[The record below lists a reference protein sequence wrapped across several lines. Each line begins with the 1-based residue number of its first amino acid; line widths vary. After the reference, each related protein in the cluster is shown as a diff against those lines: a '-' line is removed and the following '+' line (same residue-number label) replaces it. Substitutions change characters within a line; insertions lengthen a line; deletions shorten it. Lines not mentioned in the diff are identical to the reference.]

1 MKTRKTLGKRM
12 LSILLTAIIVMSTM
26 PMSVFADDSTTTEG
40 GGVYVP
46 PGTPTE
52 GGGGQYIPGEDTR
65 TEIWRDTTWTQSI
78 SRGYDGTRDGSTIK
92 VTYPFT
98 DASGASIRLEEGK
111 DCTAVK
117 TFDSADVGQR
127 SVTVEL
133 TLIGEAAEKYKLQ
146 EGSDTFTINGTIN
159 PVAPDLT
166 LTLSK
171 SVCTT
176 TEKLLPLLSVDGVQE
191 EAAVT
196 YYYTEYPQTIGSSEL
211 GVYNKEIDGNTR
223 ISVPGTYYLFVE
235 TAETRNYKE
244 GLSNVVTLTVE
255 EEPTHDHYVCSSS
268 CSHTGH
274 DDALFQPWDGTGEFS
289 YSEDGRAY
297 VYLTEG
303 AAVSLTL
310 TEGQQLYLCL
320 NGKEWNGSS
329 ESLGAITIE
338 AGGKLTLCDCKGTGT
353 ISKVTVDGGE
363 LEVFGGNVGRLSL
376 KEQNPK
382 VQLYGGTFA
391 DISPAGSGM
400 VAITDLL
407 APGYAFRDHKG
418 TLAGTPGGLVDYGRK
433 AFAATRFADYEVVV
447 CEHGGVNEVMGYCRY
462 CGKPYDAKI
471 TDKYGN
477 VHYTEELQESDFAEG
492 NTVVLFRDKPDY
504 QCAPQSSCTIDLN
517 GHSLGRISFIAD
529 GKTLILKGGGKMNAI
544 ILGYQDIG
552 STLVIEQTD
561 MYGSQLTVE
570 KLWVNNA
577 VNTRLTNGV
586 FKHIE
591 IAQKGMVIADLLADG
606 YAFFNDTAPIYFGI
620 ETSISGDYYIDKHDH
635 TFTVNSDGRNECE
648 CGRIC
653 DHDEIGEDGRCASC
667 KTQIQVAILNKADG
681 TESRFEALEDAWA
694 EAIANEGATLKLL
707 CDIELG
713 NGEYLLEAAKGQF
726 TLDLAGHTL
735 EGIAIHSVIR
745 VSGTANIKITN
756 GKIESTFEGENGT
769 LYSTDANAVRIE
781 EGGTV
786 TLDGVECT
794 PGSSQIQRGCAV
806 YVQEG
811 NFVASDSVFNGLVII
826 LRRIGETSVTIAES
840 TFYYGIGFGYMGTER
855 EYDTI
860 RGFFADGN
868 LFFDEDG
875 KYIDITDDNLWD
887 STDAG
892 EYTIF
897 QFQYEG
903 SSAVKPHVHTFADG
917 VCGECDYACPHN
929 GGVDREAS
937 YFERAVCSIC
947 KAEFGNILPDQ
958 EAPTGEINI
967 NENSWWRSLSD
978 TVSFET
984 FYKEDV
990 KVEIAGTDD
999 SYDKPGFDAAKH
1011 AVRIEYLISDTAL
1024 SEGEVMASAF
1034 AEYTGAFHLSKDGQY
1049 VIYVR
1054 VTDFAGNVSY
1064 AATTGFEIDKTPPV
1078 IEGVTEDAQDRFCVS
1093 KIYKVDEKNIDSVK
1107 ADGRSV
1113 SVKNDG
1119 SFTLWA
1125 SGGNTE
1131 RTVVVTD
1138 KAGNTLTFYVMAFQD
1153 HAFDEQNL
1161 VCANCGAEAEVS
1173 VTVDGTTEYF
1183 ASIYDAFVRIMASED
1198 YDNAKI
1204 TLLRDAVSENS
1215 LPISRGTDQ
1224 TLDLNGYSLTAPV
1237 LDIYG
1242 SVEKFTILSSAG
1254 TADLLT
1260 TVQVNSVSAEV
1271 TLGEGIGKVDWL
1283 KLTDGK
1289 IYVYSGEYTL
1299 LQTAIGGPM
1308 TDPSSELV
1316 LYGGSFGQLI
1326 SDGGIVCGRLLA
1338 TAHRFEGMTYEQA
1351 SVTLLDNV
1359 KVIVCEHE
1367 SYEENNGYCPDCGLS
1382 FVATIT
1388 KGESVAYYNDLAEAL
1403 AAAQTEG
1410 NKGCTLKL
1418 FCDTDEKI
1426 MVKTG
1431 VFTLEAVNRTINNA
1445 VNVGKGAELTITGGT
1460 VVKNT
1465 ICANGGKLTV
1475 SSATFKGTINS
1486 VGEGSFSNCIFE
1498 GKVSGRGLHALSAC
1512 TLKEEL
1518 SISGTTILTGSSVTG
1533 KVTVNNGGK
1542 LHIGGKSAFTDMMA
1556 KAGGTLEIY
1565 GGTVSGTI
1573 TVEAEGRLIANSCD
1587 VEDILAKSGSTFSSY
1602 RGRIKNA
1609 AIEKDVNITLYAGSS
1624 FGNLTV
1630 VGKKLIECLSS
1641 GLAFQDNDNGQI
1653 IDGRV
1658 GIAKDVTT
1666 VKHTHSCVWI
1676 TKTHEK
1682 LCGCGYVEATD
1693 TDAPVISGMEDGRTY
1708 YGRVE
1713 FSVTDANDFTV
1724 TVDGNAVSLEDGK
1737 YTIEPDNGSHTVTVT
1752 DIAGNTISVTVTVMK
1767 LYAVTLPSGTGYT
1780 VIGADSTGH
1789 GTDYEFE
1796 VKIADGYS
1804 KTQDYKVFVN
1814 GTEIDGV
1821 KGDETSDT
1829 FLVTSVDGDL
1839 DITVQGV
1846 ADVTPPEAE
1855 IVIGEN
1861 KFDSFRDTAAYSL
1874 FFKETKSVTV
1884 TASDAGSGIAKVEY
1898 LLSETAFAD
1907 KDAVTGEWTELTLT
1921 DGKASFAIEPNRKT
1935 YIYFRVTDVS
1945 GNVQVINTEG
1955 MVVYTDAEKETESA
1969 AFTMDTDTAPV
1980 YMLKMNGNS
1989 VYEVYNG
1996 AEKLTSTDY
2005 AAFLDGRF
2013 LLNNSYL
2020 RTLAAGEYT
2029 FRLTFCPMYETYVA
2043 SEGNDAPAEVTL
2055 KLVVEKRTPTII
2067 LYQEKRDYD
2076 GKPLDEDTLR
2086 YTVTSDGDFTWEFK
2100 PAGAD
2105 DTAYTTEAPK
2115 DAGTYTIRLTLSE
2128 TNSYKAGSRTTQLE
2142 IAPKEVA
2149 IKNVSVVSKVYD
2161 GTTDAK
2167 ITSEGM
2173 LDGVVGGDKVTIEP
2187 GKAAYSDKNV
2197 GTDKTVAFSG
2207 FSLAGEDAAN
2217 YVLKAQPKGT
2227 TASITPKELTIGAL
2241 IVKDKQ
2247 YDGKN
2252 TAEIDGTPVLI
2263 GVVDGDVLEL
2273 VNGTPTFD
2281 SVAIGKDIPIHFT
2294 AFTLSGD
2301 SVTVGNYTLTQPSG
2315 ITANIVE
2322 YVADGSEYDVNSN
2335 DWIHTDFV
2343 ITAHDGYKISLNGM
2357 TDGEWMDT
2365 LTASDETDN
2374 GELIFYVKNTATGV
2388 ISTAVTE
2395 NYKIDKTAPTGEVK
2409 LNERTA
2415 FQKVLNMIT
2424 FGLFFREE
2432 VNVQLTAA
2440 DEASGVKS
2448 VQYYKSDTIL
2458 MDAEVWAITEW
2469 TDNSDFDIK
2478 AKDKDKFIIYV
2489 RMEDNAGNV
2498 AYIGSDGAIFDTTA
2512 PKVIGM
2518 KNGKTYYV
2526 TKKVAIDDE
2535 NLESVTLNGKAVEE
2549 GFALTGDTEATYI
2562 IRAVDK
2568 AGNVTEY
2575 TVYMK
2580 PISSITD
2587 AISGLTV
2594 DHVKSSDSSTISAVE
2609 RQILGLIDAFDSSE
2623 STSDEW
2629 NKLTEAAAKCKELN
2643 KRIAEV
2649 ADEITRLTDAVNG
2662 YEIDKVTS
2670 ADQDA
2675 AKQGIADIDTLLDC
2689 DNLTEAERAA
2699 LEALKGTALTLL
2711 ERIAEAK
2718 DAAEAEEIKAADGI
2732 TKDTVKLED
2741 KDVLEKAE
2749 KALEDALRDFSG
2761 NYTEEEQGNLEAKL
2775 ETVKAALAAIGN
2787 AEKAADEI
2795 AKLPNVDDVKLSDKD
2810 EVDRVKE
2817 IISGMTENEKSML
2830 GKDTLDRVNA
2840 LAEKIQKLAEEAGKS
2855 DTPKTGDTSNPA
2867 LWSALLIISG
2877 GIAVGTVIVSR
2888 KKKRS
2893 VK

>member
-1 MKTRKTLGKRM
+1 M
-12 LSILLTAIIVMSTM
+12 
-26 PMSVFADDSTTTEG
+26 
-40 GGVYVP
+40 
-46 PGTPTE
+46 
-52 GGGGQYIPGEDTR
+52 
-65 TEIWRDTTWTQSI
+65 
-78 SRGYDGTRDGSTIK
+78 
-92 VTYPFT
+92 
-98 DASGASIRLEEGK
+98 
-111 DCTAVK
+111 
-117 TFDSADVGQR
+117 
-127 SVTVEL
+127 
-133 TLIGEAAEKYKLQ
+133 
-146 EGSDTFTINGTIN
+146 
-159 PVAPDLT
+159 
-166 LTLSK
+166 
-171 SVCTT
+171 
-176 TEKLLPLLSVDGVQE
+176 
-191 EAAVT
+191 
-196 YYYTEYPQTIGSSEL
+196 
-211 GVYNKEIDGNTR
+211 
-223 ISVPGTYYLFVE
+223 
-235 TAETRNYKE
+235 
-244 GLSNVVTLTVE
+244 
-255 EEPTHDHYVCSSS
+255 
-268 CSHTGH
+268 
-274 DDALFQPWDGTGEFS
+274 
-289 YSEDGRAY
+289 
-297 VYLTEG
+297 
-303 AAVSLTL
+303 
-310 TEGQQLYLCL
+310 
-320 NGKEWNGSS
+320 
-329 ESLGAITIE
+329 
-338 AGGKLTLCDCKGTGT
+338 
-353 ISKVTVDGGE
+353 
-363 LEVFGGNVGRLSL
+363 
-376 KEQNPK
+376 
-382 VQLYGGTFA
+382 
-391 DISPAGSGM
+391 
-400 VAITDLL
+400 
-407 APGYAFRDHKG
+407 
-418 TLAGTPGGLVDYGRK
+418 
-433 AFAATRFADYEVVV
+433 
-447 CEHGGVNEVMGYCRY
+447 
-462 CGKPYDAKI
+462 
-471 TDKYGN
+471 
-477 VHYTEELQESDFAEG
+477 
-492 NTVVLFRDKPDY
+492 
-504 QCAPQSSCTIDLN
+504 
-517 GHSLGRISFIAD
+517 
-529 GKTLILKGGGKMNAI
+529 
-544 ILGYQDIG
+544 
-552 STLVIEQTD
+552 
-561 MYGSQLTVE
+561 
-570 KLWVNNA
+570 
-577 VNTRLTNGV
+577 
-586 FKHIE
+586 
-591 IAQKGMVIADLLADG
+591 
-606 YAFFNDTAPIYFGI
+606 
-620 ETSISGDYYIDKHDH
+620 
-635 TFTVNSDGRNECE
+635 
-648 CGRIC
+648 
-653 DHDEIGEDGRCASC
+653 
-667 KTQIQVAILNKADG
+667 
-681 TESRFEALEDAWA
+681 
-694 EAIANEGATLKLL
+694 
-707 CDIELG
+707 
-713 NGEYLLEAAKGQF
+713 
-726 TLDLAGHTL
+726 
-735 EGIAIHSVIR
+735 
-745 VSGTANIKITN
+745 
-756 GKIESTFEGENGT
+756 
-769 LYSTDANAVRIE
+769 
-781 EGGTV
+781 
-786 TLDGVECT
+786 
-794 PGSSQIQRGCAV
+794 
-806 YVQEG
+806 
-811 NFVASDSVFNGLVII
+811 
-826 LRRIGETSVTIAES
+826 
-840 TFYYGIGFGYMGTER
+840 
-855 EYDTI
+855 
-860 RGFFADGN
+860 
-868 LFFDEDG
+868 
-875 KYIDITDDNLWD
+875 
-887 STDAG
+887 
-892 EYTIF
+892 
-897 QFQYEG
+897 
-903 SSAVKPHVHTFADG
+903 
-917 VCGECDYACPHN
+917 
-929 GGVDREAS
+929 
-937 YFERAVCSIC
+937 
-947 KAEFGNILPDQ
+947 
-958 EAPTGEINI
+958 
-967 NENSWWRSLSD
+967 
-978 TVSFET
+978 
-984 FYKEDV
+984 
-990 KVEIAGTDD
+990 
-999 SYDKPGFDAAKH
+999 
-1011 AVRIEYLISDTAL
+1011 
-1024 SEGEVMASAF
+1024 
-1034 AEYTGAFHLSKDGQY
+1034 
-1049 VIYVR
+1049 
-1054 VTDFAGNVSY
+1054 
-1064 AATTGFEIDKTPPV
+1064 
-1078 IEGVTEDAQDRFCVS
+1078 
-1093 KIYKVDEKNIDSVK
+1093 
-1107 ADGRSV
+1107 
-1113 SVKNDG
+1113 
-1119 SFTLWA
+1119 
-1125 SGGNTE
+1125 
-1131 RTVVVTD
+1131 
-1138 KAGNTLTFYVMAFQD
+1138 
-1153 HAFDEQNL
+1153 
-1161 VCANCGAEAEVS
+1161 
-1173 VTVDGTTEYF
+1173 
-1183 ASIYDAFVRIMASED
+1183 
-1198 YDNAKI
+1198 
-1204 TLLRDAVSENS
+1204 
-1215 LPISRGTDQ
+1215 
-1224 TLDLNGYSLTAPV
+1224 
-1237 LDIYG
+1237 
-1242 SVEKFTILSSAG
+1242 
-1254 TADLLT
+1254 
-1260 TVQVNSVSAEV
+1260 
-1271 TLGEGIGKVDWL
+1271 
-1283 KLTDGK
+1283 
-1289 IYVYSGEYTL
+1289 
-1299 LQTAIGGPM
+1299 
-1308 TDPSSELV
+1308 
-1316 LYGGSFGQLI
+1316 
-1326 SDGGIVCGRLLA
+1326 
-1338 TAHRFEGMTYEQA
+1338 
-1351 SVTLLDNV
+1351 
-1359 KVIVCEHE
+1359 CEHE

-1465 ICANGGKLTV
+1465 ICANGGKLTA
-1475 SSATFKGTINS
+1475 SSTNFKGTINS

-1498 GKVSGRGLHALSAC
+1498 GKVSGRGLHALSDC

-1573 TVEAEGRLIANSCD
+1573 TVEAGGRLIANSCD

-1658 GIAKDVTT
+1658 SIAKDVTT

-1767 LYAVTLPSGTGYT
+1767 LYAITLPSGTGYT

-1829 FLVTSVDGDL
+1829 FLVTRVDGDL

-1935 YIYFRVTDVS
+1935 YIYLRVTDVS

-2187 GKAAYSDKNV
+2187 GKAAYSDENV
-2197 GTDKTVAFSG
+2197 GTDKTVTFSD
-2207 FSLAGEDAAN
+2207 FALAGEDAAN
-2217 YVLKAQPKGT
+2217 YVLAAQPKGT

-2247 YDGKN
+2247 YDGKS

-2357 TDGEWMDT
+2357 TDGEWTDT

-2817 IISGMTENEKSML
+2817 IISGMTKNEKSML

>member
-2173 LDGVVGGDKVTIEP
+2173 LNGVVGGDKVTIEP